1 MVQFQFRNRE
11 TVGNQECFP
20 INPLF
25 LFSFSEK
32 VFDRDLAL
40 LSWSYK
46 SKSCWTWEESNV
58 VCQRFFKK
66 FKVFQSISWISKY
79 LMNFIVVWRLLVHTY
94 RGRGLKKSILVLF
107 FFFSFNTLY
116 HHLLSN
122 GILKCWM
129 FHDFFLIRSL
139 LIEPLLRSGPLTID
153 PGVMVVKTIN
163 IQFPSSFFCLG
174 PLLFKLELICGFISW
189 GIKCLEIPAYPL
201 SKREVNIWSNSS
213 LGITFFSQCCYV

>member
-1 MVQFQFRNRE
+1 
-11 TVGNQECFP
+11 
-20 INPLF
+20 
-25 LFSFSEK
+25 
-32 VFDRDLAL
+32 
-40 LSWSYK
+40 
-46 SKSCWTWEESNV
+46 
-58 VCQRFFKK
+58 
-66 FKVFQSISWISKY
+66 
-79 LMNFIVVWRLLVHTY
+79 MNFIVVWRLLVHTY
-94 RGRGLKKSILVLF
+94 RGRGLKKSILVL

-201 SKREVNIWSNSS
+201 STREVNIWSNSS